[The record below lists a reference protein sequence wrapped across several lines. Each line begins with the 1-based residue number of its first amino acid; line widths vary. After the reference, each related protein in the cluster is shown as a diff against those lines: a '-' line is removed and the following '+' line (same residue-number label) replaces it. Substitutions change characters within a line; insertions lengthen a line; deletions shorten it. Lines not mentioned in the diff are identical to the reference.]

1 MFVYSFL
8 DWFFM
13 VFHFLV
19 VLFNLFGWIWKAT
32 RLWNLY
38 LLILTGIF
46 WFGFGVFYGWGY
58 CPLTDWHFTVLEK
71 LGNNTSETSYIG
83 YLINRFLKISLQS
96 SLVDSVTLISY
107 LCALVVSLY
116 LNVIVKRKREA

>member
-8 DWFFM
+8 DWFFII
-13 VFHFLV
+13 FHLLV

-71 LGNNTSETSYIG
+71 LGNNTGETSYIG
-83 YLINRFLKISLQS
+83 YLINRFLKISVKA

-107 LCALVVSLY
+107 LCALVVSIY

>member
-1 MFVYSFL
+1 MFVYKFL
-8 DWFFM
+8 NWFFI

-32 RLWNLY
+32 RRWNLY

-46 WFGFGVFYGWGY
+46 WFGFGVFYGLGY
-58 CPLTDWHFTVLEK
+58 CPLTDWHFNVLEK
-71 LGNNTSETSYIG
+71 LGNNTNETSYIG
-83 YLINRFLKISLQS
+83 YLINRFLKISVKA
-96 SLVDSVTLISY
+96 SLVDSLTLISY
-107 LCALVVSLY
+107 LCALVVSIY